1 MGLLDT
7 DFIEH
12 DFVSFASI
20 FKVNKGIE
28 DLTVVNIVD
37 KNYEY
42 RDTYSWLSGGRSHR
56 EIVLLEDL
64 LIDTVPIT
72 LDDKQRYRL
81 DKDALSNLFIN
92 HIVVPKFRNTVR
104 SVSKPWEIASSEDI
118 VYYSLMAN
126 EKVPNE
132 WFPSTYSTSRCLA
145 RFSLRYQP
153 GISQK

>member
-28 DLTVVNIVD
+28 DLTVVDIVD

-42 RDTYSWLSGGRSHR
+42 RDTYSWLSGGKSHR
-56 EIVLLEDL
+56 EIALLEDL
-64 LIDTVPIT
+64 LTDAVPIT
-72 LDDKQRYRL
+72 LDGKQRYRL
-81 DKDALSNLFIN
+81 DNDALLNLFIN

-104 SVSKPWEIASSEDI
+104 SVSKRWEVASTGDVI
-118 VYYSLMAN
+118 YYSLMAN

-132 WFPSTYSTSRCLA
+132 WFPSTYRVSRCLA

-153 GISQK
+153 GILQK